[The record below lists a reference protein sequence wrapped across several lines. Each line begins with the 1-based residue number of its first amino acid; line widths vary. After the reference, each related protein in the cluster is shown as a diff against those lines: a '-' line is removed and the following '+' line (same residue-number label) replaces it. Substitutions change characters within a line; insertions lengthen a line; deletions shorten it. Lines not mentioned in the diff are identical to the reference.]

1 MLAAPAYPQGAIMT
15 IDNDATPE
23 ATLGYFV
30 PEQEFLKLHDIREQL
45 TLLAIVSSP
54 HRNKTD
60 EVMVPL
66 ASLAHCFWAVV
77 ETMKAVTESAVF
89 QVPE

>member
-1 MLAAPAYPQGAIMT
+1 MEVTDQAS
-15 IDNDATPE
+15 PE
-23 ATLGYFV
+23 TTAGYFV

-66 ASLAHCFWAVV
+66 SSLAHCFWGVV
-77 ETMKAVTESAVF
+77 ETLKATTESAVF
-89 QVPE
+89 QIPE